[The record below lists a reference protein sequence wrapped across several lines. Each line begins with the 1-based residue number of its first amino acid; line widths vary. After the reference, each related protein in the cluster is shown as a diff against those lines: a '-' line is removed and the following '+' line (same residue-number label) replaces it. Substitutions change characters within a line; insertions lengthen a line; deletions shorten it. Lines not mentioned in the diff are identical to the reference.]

1 MITLEAHLAGGG
13 QEEGNIIIGLLDSVC
28 QARIDRY
35 QLPLRR
41 AGLSDIHYN
50 SAADKLC
57 KIAVVAALPEG
68 RLHGASSPPATRRF
82 WQGGG
87 GDMHQ
92 SPVAAFKKHHSA
104 HERSSPLQRFER

>member
-1 MITLEAHLAGGG
+1 MCISALNNDYIRSTFCRGGGG

-50 SAADKLC
+50 SATDKLC
-57 KIAVVAALPEG
+57 KIAVVAVLPEG
-68 RLHGASSPPATRRF
+68 RLHGASLPPATRRF
-82 WQGGG
+82 WQRKEGKYAPITCG
-87 GDMHQ
+87 
-92 SPVAAFKKHHSA
+92 VF
-104 HERSSPLQRFER
+104 